1 MEQILVFLLVIVAIA
16 LVALV
21 LLQQGKG
28 ADVGASFGSG
38 ASNTVFGSQGSGS
51 FLMKLTF
58 AFAAAF
64 FIICIILA
72 RIAVVQSK
80 ATHNLNLPTTNMRT
94 VPVKNEVKLNSNTSK
109 SSVPVIPSNKK

>member
-16 LVALV
+16 LVVLV

-58 AFAAAF
+58 AFAAVF
-64 FIICIILA
+64 FIICIVLA
-72 RIAVVQSK
+72 RMAVQQSK
-80 ATHNLNLPTTNMRT
+80 GAQTLNLPTSKVQT
-94 VPVKNEVKLNSNTSK
+94 VPVKSNTTSGS
-109 SSVPVIPSNKK
+109 SSVPTAPTKKYK

>member
-1 MEQILVFLLVIVAIA
+1 MEQILVFLLAVVAIA
-16 LVALV
+16 LVVLV

-58 AFAAAF
+58 ALAAVF
-64 FIICIILA
+64 FIICIVLA
-72 RIAVVQSK
+72 RIAVEQSK
-80 ATHNLNLPTTNMRT
+80 AAQTLNLPTSKTQT
-94 VPVKNEVKLNSNTSK
+94 VPVKSDTTNNT
-109 SSVPVIPSNKK
+109 SSVPTIPTKK